1 MRFTFCIVLAVCG
14 AACLTGCGSSGESAD
29 YPSAV
34 DFDARPDVIAD
45 AGAGDAPLP
54 PPVTAPGSVR
64 VVGGSLHLLQKGAPC
79 SGDVASPTD
88 VWCAFV
94 APSPLAPATNTLYV
108 INISAASA
116 GAAITCG
123 GPNVD
128 PNCLSLTPAF
138 AEDTT
143 HPALFQGNTL
153 VYYDG
158 TLTPYGWRP
167 GMLNGR
173 ALALVT
179 ATSGDIHDC
188 MPGRTGDSIGC
199 LQDVPAPPTPAGG
212 AGGAAGTAGA
222 GGVAQA
228 AGGSGGGGGVA
239 GASGAAGAGGAAVVT
254 PSTSIY
260 SDLLV
265 GHVGPASPVLPRVT
279 TVISGDTSDAV
290 QRFKWRIVG
299 TAGDRIAWST
309 RAVPGGPEI
318 LNVQT
323 IGDDTTR
330 LVVATNVSQ
339 WTVSADA
346 SRWAWLSAYNY
357 DTSNPSGTL
366 QLQGFAAGAAPATVM
381 TNVASFA
388 FTVGMGM
395 YALSDSGT
403 LFGIVDPVN
412 APMVTVA
419 VDQGVVGVVTQSRQ
433 GHLAY
438 LKNYDFVFRL
448 IDLYVKKFDGTGTSC
463 TLDRSME
470 VPFGNSLAPRFLPG
484 GGAVAWARVSNL
496 DSTDP
501 RLMAAGRLTDLATC
515 ASVTVDPDIVA
526 MGTFGDGALILTDA
540 FDGNSGTLVVQG
552 LVGGN
557 ALAPGA
563 NTVVQTRMNSSL
575 SLYPFLN
582 VLVYTVGVG
591 DPSDGLYVYPIP
603 PA

>member
-1 MRFTFCIVLAVCG
+1 
-14 AACLTGCGSSGESAD
+14 
-29 YPSAV
+29 
-34 DFDARPDVIAD
+34 
-45 AGAGDAPLP
+45 
-54 PPVTAPGSVR
+54 VTAPGSVR
-64 VVGGSLHLLQKGAPC
+64 VVGGSLQLLQKGAPC
-79 SGDVASPTD
+79 SGDLTSPTD

-108 INISAASA
+108 IDITAASA

-123 GPNVD
+123 GPKVD
-128 PNCLSLTPAF
+128 PNCLALTPAF

-199 LQDVPAPPTPAGG
+199 LQDVPAPAVPVGG
-212 AGGAAGTAGA
+212 AGGAAGNGGAGGVVGPAGGAGGGGGLAGA
-222 GGVAQA
+222 GG
-228 AGGSGGGGGVA
+228 AGGVSGALGAGGA
-239 GASGAAGAGGAAVVT
+239 ADASGAAGAGGAAVVT
-254 PSTSIY
+254 PPTSIY

-265 GHVGPASPVLPRVT
+265 GHVGPTSPVLPRVS
-279 TVISGDTSDAV
+279 TVISGDTSDTV
-290 QRFKWRIVG
+290 QRFKWRIAG

-330 LVVATNVSQ
+330 QVVATDVSQ

-366 QLQGFAAGAAPATVM
+366 QLAAFPAGAAPATVM

-388 FTVGMGM
+388 FTVGTGM

-403 LFGIVDPVN
+403 LYGIVDPVN

-463 TLDRSME
+463 ALDRSME

-484 GGAVAWARVSNL
+484 GGAVAWARVTNL

-603 PA
+603 P